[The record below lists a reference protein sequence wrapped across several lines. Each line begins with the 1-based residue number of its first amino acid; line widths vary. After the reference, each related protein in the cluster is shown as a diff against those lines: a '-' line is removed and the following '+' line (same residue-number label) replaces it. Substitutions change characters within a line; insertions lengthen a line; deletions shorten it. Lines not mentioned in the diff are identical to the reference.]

1 MPMPTPSRLKIT
13 DVRVVPLKATRDV
26 GEIEPAWSPGR
37 MMQVQVGGGSFVEV
51 QTDQGLVGI
60 GPAMDPQFLPAV
72 KSYLVGKDPFDV
84 EHHAEALRYFV
95 LGIPYRGVAGVDI
108 ALWDLI
114 GKATGQP
121 LHKLFGGGRDRVIPY
136 ASMIA
141 LSTPEERA
149 ELATRLMNEG
159 WKAIKLR
166 LHHESFKEDIRT
178 VEAVRKAVGDRMTIM
193 VDGNQA
199 QSSGEWQP
207 GVRWD
212 YRRAVETARALEGL
226 GCYWLE
232 EPLPRYAYKQIAEL
246 CSNVDIMIAGGENN
260 RGIHEFVQMVEA
272 GAYDLLQPESMVL
285 DGITTLKKVGTLAEA
300 YGKKIVPHHGGGNL
314 GVVAHLHLVASWDHA
329 PYMELLHDP
338 PIGDYRHRFSIM
350 ANPPK
355 VDRDGYMAV
364 PQLPGLGVEINRD
377 LIAR

>member
-1 MPMPTPSRLKIT
+1 MPTPTPSRLKIT
-13 DVRVVPLKATRDV
+13 DVRVIPLRATRDV

-37 MMQVQVGGGSFVEV
+37 KMQVQVGGGSFVEV
-51 QTDQGLVGI
+51 HTDQGLTGI
-60 GPAMDPQFLPAV
+60 GPAMDAQFLPAV

-95 LGIPYRGVAGVDI
+95 LGIPYRGIAGVDI

-166 LHHESFKEDIRT
+166 LHHESFKQDIRT

-212 YRRAVETARALEGL
+212 YRRAVETARALEDL
-226 GCYWLE
+226 DCYWLE

-260 RGIHEFVQMVEA
+260 RGIHEFVQMVEV

-314 GVVAHLHLVASWDHA
+314 GVVAHLHLVASWSHA
-329 PYMELLHDP
+329 PFMELLHDP
-338 PIGDYRHRFSIM
+338 PIGDYQHRFSIM
-350 ANPPK
+350 KNPPR

-364 PQLPGLGVEINRD
+364 PQGPGLGVEIDRD
-377 LIAR
+377 LIAS